1 MRVAM
6 MLVRWRGVA
15 GYPVAMTL
23 PPERFVKSPAMP
35 FPRAQYGFWRG
46 FFLFVLICLFAAMA
60 AGAWLYQDYQRFV
73 HAPLSQ
79 DGQSHVV
86 EIARGTSF
94 RGVVAQLH
102 ERGIDGG
109 VHELYWRAL
118 GWQRKARIQAG
129 EYAIAPG
136 MTPVELLEKF
146 ARGQV
151 IQYRFTVVEG
161 WTVHELRL
169 ALAKDPVLV
178 QTLPGVPDDELL
190 ARIGVTTAL
199 EGAGDAHSPEGLF
212 LPETYQ
218 FTRGTTDAQVLRR
231 AHDALL
237 KALET
242 AWTSRDE
249 DLPLVTPYQAL
260 VLASIVEKETG
271 LPEERGEVAGVF
283 VRRLKLGMKLQTD
296 PTVIYGQGPDFSGP
310 LLRRHLEADTPHNT
324 YTRTGLPPT
333 PIALPGRAAITAA
346 LHPEPGDTL
355 YFVARGTGGHV
366 FSRTLD
372 EHNRAVAEYRR
383 RMRGQ

>member
-1 MRVAM
+1 MSIFGRSLADGDR
-6 MLVRWRGVA
+6 LEVA
-15 GYPVAMTL
+15 GATVRL
-23 PPERFVKSPAMP
+23 K
-35 FPRAQYGFWRG
+35 
-46 FFLFVLICLFAAMA
+46 
-60 AGAWLYQDYQRFV
+60 V
-73 HAPLSQ
+73 HARARRISLRLDRTKREIIATAPSQ
-79 DGQSHVV
+79 RRLPEAAAFARDRASWIAERLAELPQS
-86 EIARGTSF
+86 
-94 RGVVAQLH
+94 Q
-102 ERGIDGG
+102 
-109 VHELYWRAL
+109 
-118 GWQRKARIQAG
+118 
-129 EYAIAPG
+129 AIAPG

-178 QTLPGVPDDELL
+178 QTLPGVPDDGLL

-242 AWTSRDE
+242 AWPSRDE